1 MALAATLC
9 ARGLDLTVLGGW
21 TSPVRYTDLTALL
34 LVGLST
40 IVYPQHLFDSRLCLV
55 LFS

>member
-9 ARGLDLTVLGGW
+9 ARGVDLTVLGGW

-55 LFS
+55 LVS